1 MKLKQALLHASVTI
15 AALWALGA
23 SAADF
28 PSKTVRIIVPY
39 APGGTSDIVARVIG
53 AKLAERLQRPVVVEN
68 RGGGGGSIGTE
79 AVVRAEADGHTLL
92 FHSGA
97 IAIDPSSNKK
107 LSYDVQRDLTPV
119 MQAVVG
125 PFAILVN
132 PAVPVKSVAELIA
145 YAKANPGRLNFGT
158 PGNGTSI
165 HLATELFKSMAGI
178 DVVHVPYKGAGPALT
193 ALTANEIQFVI
204 DPLVTA
210 KQYAASGK
218 VRALAVTTRERW
230 LPWPELATAAESGLH
245 GYDTSVWYAFFAP
258 AGVPAAVVTRLNV
271 ELRSVLTTPEMR
283 EWLRTTGGLDVVA
296 SSAEELKTLF
306 AAEIERW
313 AAIIRTAHIKID

>member
-1 MKLKQALLHASVTI
+1 MKLKQVLLHASVI
-15 AALWALGA
+15 VAALWTLGA

-28 PSKTVRIIVPY
+28 PSKPVRIVVPY
-39 APGGTSDIVARVIG
+39 APGGTSDIVARVI
-53 AKLAERLQRPVVVEN
+53 ASKLAERLQKPVVVEN

-79 AVVRAEADGHTLL
+79 AVVRSEADGHTLL

-97 IAIDPSSNKK
+97 IAIDPSSSKK

-119 MQAVVG
+119 MLAVVG
-125 PFAILVN
+125 PFAILVHPSV
-132 PAVPVKSVAELIA
+132 PAKSVAELIA

-165 HLATELFKSMAGI
+165 HLATELFKTMAGI
-178 DVVHVPYKGAGPALT
+178 DVVHVPYKGAGPAL
-193 ALTANEIQFVI
+193 AAITANEIQFVI

-218 VRALAVTTRERW
+218 VRALAVTTRGRW
-230 LPWPELATAAESGLH
+230 APWPELPTAAESGLP

-258 AGVPAAVVTRLNV
+258 AGVPAAIVSRLNA

-296 SSAEELKTLF
+296 SSPDELKTSF

-313 AAIIRTAHIKID
+313 ASIIRTSRIKLD

>member
-1 MKLKQALLHASVTI
+1 MKLKQVLLHASVI
-15 AALWALGA
+15 VAALWTLGA
-23 SAADF
+23 PAVDF
-28 PSKTVRIIVPY
+28 PSKPVRIVVPY
-39 APGGTSDIVARVIG
+39 APGGTSDIVARVIA
-53 AKLAERLQRPVVVEN
+53 AKLAEHLQKPVVVEN

-79 AVVRAEADGHTLL
+79 AVVRSEADGHTLL

-107 LSYDVQRDLTPV
+107 LSYNVQRDLTPV

-125 PFAILVN
+125 PFAILVHPSV
-132 PAVPVKSVAELIA
+132 PARSVAELIA

-165 HLATELFKSMAGI
+165 HLATEYFKAMAGI
-178 DVVHVPYKGAGPALT
+178 DVVHVPYKGAGPALA
-193 ALTANEIQFVI
+193 ALTANDIQFVL

-218 VRALAVTTRERW
+218 VRALAVTTSERW
-230 LPWPELATAAESGLH
+230 APWPELPTVAASGLP

-258 AGVPAAVVTRLNV
+258 AGVPASIVSKLNA

-296 SSAEELKTLF
+296 SSPEELKTLF
-306 AAEIERW
+306 AVEIERW
-313 AAIIRTAHIKID
+313 ANIIRTAHIKMD